1 MSIENMYA
9 ITFIKI
15 LSMPNK
21 VEVSTRLHSNK
32 NTRTAE
38 SIQSH
43 TPMFT
48 ISAREIKYSLQLRV
62 SESMYDKH

>member
-1 MSIENMYA
+1 MSIKNMYA

-15 LSMPNK
+15 LSMSTN
-21 VEVSTRLHSNK
+21 VEVSTRSDSNK

-48 ISAREIKYSLQLRV
+48 ISAREIKYSSQFRV
-62 SESMYDKH
+62 SKRMYDKH

>member
-15 LSMPNK
+15 LSMSIN
-21 VEVSTRLHSNK
+21 VEVSTRSHSNK
-32 NTRTAE
+32 NTRTAQ

-48 ISAREIKYSLQLRV
+48 ISAREINYSLQLRV
-62 SESMYDKH
+62 SESMYDKN